1 MNNNFPYGVLSVAI
15 SLLNHGVDTVDA
27 KEYMGVGVEKGNQVA
42 KRGWS
47 GDFSSSCLPIY

>member
-42 KRGWS
+42 KRG
-47 GDFSSSCLPIY
+47 